1 MKNRVWLLFILLLFT
16 AACTKDNENELL
28 KNQTDIAIP
37 SVIEDKESE
46 TEAESADIIDNSGNV
61 KLSEQVDNGG
71 EKEQNPPVESDL
83 AVASQ
88 LLDMTADEINRKYD
102 INLAE
107 ITEKRSVCSVTKEYK
122 YIYIDEIEMGLYFE
136 SNTEDDLPV
145 YVGFGD
151 AFGIYE
157 ELGLNTFMNLDVIDE
172 QLTSDGYATVESQKL
187 GITYHNA
194 YMKDD
199 LAFVFVSC
207 EEDGYPNKLYISKN
221 LTPNDTYETNS
232 QIDRTDK
239 MFTDFMKGEE
249 SAIYTDYDG
258 ELYYY
263 NYNEMKNDEEEW
275 TRYYASDTL
284 DIDNDGQY
292 ELVLEGPYGGMFLD
306 ARDNKIY
313 VLDMGSGTGDQIRYT
328 YYKNKYWIVHT
339 YFSALEEAY
348 RFYSYDKD
356 GNVTETI
363 YLHNVKDTE
372 YHLGEQEISRKEYEE
387 MLSELYL
394 Y

>member
-1 MKNRVWLLFILLLFT
+1 MTDQVRQSDYSGYAL
-16 AACTKDNENELL
+16 KDNR
-28 KNQTDIAIP
+28 TDG
-37 SVIEDKESE
+37 E
-46 TEAESADIIDNSGNV
+46 
-61 KLSEQVDNGG
+61 LSEQVDNGG

-88 LLDMTADEINRKYD
+88 LLDMTAGEISRKYG
-102 INLAE
+102 INFAE
-107 ITEKRSVCSVTKEYK
+107 ETEKRSVCSVIKEYK
-122 YIYIDEIEMGLYFE
+122 YIYIAEIEMGLYFE

-145 YVGFGD
+145 YVGFRD
-151 AFGIYE
+151 AFGIYK
-157 ELGLNTFMNLDVIDE
+157 ELGLNTFMNLDDIDE

-207 EEDGYPNKLYISKN
+207 EEDRYPNKLYVSKN
-221 LTPNDTYETNS
+221 PTSNDTYEPNS

-239 MFTDFMKGEE
+239 MFTDFMKGKE
-249 SAIYTDYDG
+249 SAEYTDYDG
-258 ELYYY
+258 KLYYY
-263 NYNEMKNDEEEW
+263 NYSEMKNDEEEW

-306 ARDNKIY
+306 ARDSKIY

-328 YYKNKYWIVHT
+328 YYKNKYWVVHT

-372 YHLGEQEISRKEYEE
+372 YHLGEQEISREEYEE
-387 MLSELYL
+387 MLTEFILYS
-394 Y
+394 